1 MNTPTDNDAFDNDA
15 AKQAALGVWL
25 TLGEREA
32 RGI

>member
-1 MNTPTDNDAFDNDA
+1 MNKPTDNDA

-32 RGI
+32 SGI